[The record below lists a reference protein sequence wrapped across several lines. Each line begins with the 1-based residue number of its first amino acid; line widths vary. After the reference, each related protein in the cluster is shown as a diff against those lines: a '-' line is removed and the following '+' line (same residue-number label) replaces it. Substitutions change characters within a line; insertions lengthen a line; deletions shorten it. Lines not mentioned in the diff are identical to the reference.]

1 MGIPTGTGVIQ
12 PTSHQSVG
20 SWTPTLLNPPP
31 PPPAR
36 LPVGT
41 AKPKLLDQVRQAI
54 RARHYSC
61 RTEDAYVGWI
71 KRFIF
76 FHNKRHPLEM
86 AEPEVNQFLTH
97 LTVHAHVA
105 ASTQNQALAA
115 LLFLYDKVLNQP
127 LGQIEGVVRA
137 HRPRRLPVV
146 LTQQEVRAVLDE
158 LDGTPRLV
166 DALLYGSGLRLL
178 ECLRLRVKD
187 VDFYRNEILVHDG
200 KGFKDRV
207 TMLPAAVK
215 KPLQAHLEKVRLQ
228 HADDLARDLG
238 RVLLPDA
245 IARKYPNADRQ
256 WAWQWIFPAS
266 SHYVD
271 RRTGIR
277 HRHHVHESVIQRAVK
292 EAVRQ
297 AGLTKPASCH
307 SFRHSFATHLLEN
320 GYDIRTVQELLG
332 HSDVKTTMIYTHV
345 LNRGGKG
352 VRSPMDGL

>member
-20 SWTPTLLNPPP
+20 RWTPALLNPPP

-36 LPVGT
+36 P
-41 AKPKLLDQVRQAI
+41 
-54 RARHYSC
+54 
-61 RTEDAYVGWI
+61 
-71 KRFIF
+71 
-76 FHNKRHPLEM
+76 
-86 AEPEVNQFLTH
+86 
-97 LTVHAHVA
+97 
-105 ASTQNQALAA
+105 
-115 LLFLYDKVLNQP
+115 
-127 LGQIEGVVRA
+127 
-137 HRPRRLPVV
+137 
-146 LTQQEVRAVLDE
+146 
-158 LDGTPRLV
+158 
-166 DALLYGSGLRLL
+166 
-178 ECLRLRVKD
+178 
-187 VDFYRNEILVHDG
+187 
-200 KGFKDRV
+200 
-207 TMLPAAVK
+207 
-215 KPLQAHLEKVRLQ
+215 
-228 HADDLARDLG
+228 
-238 RVLLPDA
+238 PDA

-256 WAWQWIFPAS
+256 WAWQWIFPAL

-297 AGLTKPASCH
+297 AGLTRPASCH

>member
-20 SWTPTLLNPPP
+20 SRTPASLNPPP

-36 LPVGT
+36 L
-41 AKPKLLDQVRQAI
+41 
-54 RARHYSC
+54 S
-61 RTEDAYVGWI
+61 
-71 KRFIF
+71 
-76 FHNKRHPLEM
+76 
-86 AEPEVNQFLTH
+86 
-97 LTVHAHVA
+97 
-105 ASTQNQALAA
+105 
-115 LLFLYDKVLNQP
+115 
-127 LGQIEGVVRA
+127 
-137 HRPRRLPVV
+137 
-146 LTQQEVRAVLDE
+146 
-158 LDGTPRLV
+158 
-166 DALLYGSGLRLL
+166 
-178 ECLRLRVKD
+178 
-187 VDFYRNEILVHDG
+187 
-200 KGFKDRV
+200 
-207 TMLPAAVK
+207 
-215 KPLQAHLEKVRLQ
+215 
-228 HADDLARDLG
+228 
-238 RVLLPDA
+238 DA

-292 EAVRQ
+292 EAVQQ

-332 HSDVKTTMIYTHV
+332 HADVKTTMIYTHM

-352 VRSPMDGL
+352 ARSPMDGL